1 MSVVAHRSE
10 AGDEGAAAAAR
21 QRAFPAGLPS
31 YALLA
36 LLVLLPAFTSR
47 YVLTEVLGLTF
58 VFGIIALSLQFL
70 AGYGGMVNIAQITVA
85 GVGGYMVAV
94 LGPNAMGFGLG
105 WPWWVA
111 IPAALLLAVAAS
123 ALIGLLA
130 IRTDGIYTI
139 MITLAICAA
148 FHYFTLQNYG
158 IFNGYNGINGVTP
171 PRVLGL
177 DWKEPV
183 AFYYLLLT
191 FAALAYGAALYFA
204 RSTFGLALQG
214 IRDSARRMEAIGFNV
229 PAHRVAAYMLTG
241 LIAAVGGILLLWHNG
256 RISPGTIG
264 VGAAIDILI
273 MAVIGGIRHPIGP
286 FIGALIFVCLSTFAM
301 DIVEVVIPRER
312 FKLVVGLGFLL
323 VVLFSPDG
331 VMGIVDKIRESA
343 RRNESA

>member
-1 MSVVAHRSE
+1 MSIA
-10 AGDEGAAAAAR
+10 AGRDSGAPSAEGA
-21 QRAFPAGLPS
+21 RALPIDLPS
-31 YALLA
+31 LAILA
-36 LLVLLPAFTSR
+36 LLVLLPAFASR
-47 YVLTEVLGLTF
+47 FVLTEIFGLTF
-58 VFGIIALSLQFL
+58 AFGIIALSLQFV
-70 AGYGGMVNIAQITVA
+70 AGYGGMVNLAQITVA
-85 GVGGYMVAV
+85 GVAGYMVAV
-94 LGPNAMGFGLG
+94 LGPNTMGFGLA

-111 IPAALLLAVAAS
+111 IPIALLLAVLAS

-148 FHYFTLQNYG
+148 FSYFTFQNYD
-158 IFNGYNGINGVTP
+158 IFNGYNGVNGVRP
-171 PRVLGL
+171 PQLFGV
-177 DWKEPV
+177 DWTEPV
-183 AFYYLLLT
+183 AFYYLLFA
-191 FAALAYGAALYFA
+191 FAAVSYLAALYVS

-229 PAHRVAAYMLTG
+229 PAHRVAAYVFTG
-241 LIAAVGGILLLWHNG
+241 AIAAIGGILLTWHNG

-331 VMGIVDKIRESA
+331 VMGIVNKIKQSA
-343 RRNESA
+343 RRSGPA

>member
-1 MSVVAHRSE
+1 
-10 AGDEGAAAAAR
+10 
-21 QRAFPAGLPS
+21 
-31 YALLA
+31 
-36 LLVLLPAFTSR
+36 
-47 YVLTEVLGLTF
+47 
-58 VFGIIALSLQFL
+58 
-70 AGYGGMVNIAQITVA
+70 
-85 GVGGYMVAV
+85 MVAV
-94 LGPNAMGFGLG
+94 LGPNTMGFGLA

-111 IPAALLLAVAAS
+111 IPVALLLATVAS

-148 FHYFTLQNYG
+148 FSYFTFQNYD

-171 PRVLGL
+171 PRVLGV
-177 DWKEPV
+177 DWTEPV
-183 AFYYLLLT
+183 AFYYLLLA
-191 FAALAYGAALYFA
+191 FAALSYLAALYVS

-214 IRDSARRMEAIGFNV
+214 IRDSARRMEAIGYNV
-229 PAHRVAAYMLTG
+229 PAHRVAAYVFTG
-241 LIAAVGGILLLWHNG
+241 VIAAVGGILLLWHNG

-331 VMGIVDKIRESA
+331 VMGIVDRIRQSA
-343 RRNESA
+343 RRNDAA

>member
-1 MSVVAHRSE
+1 MSVAAHHDR
-10 AGDEGAAAAAR
+10 AAR
-21 QRAFPAGLPS
+21 PIEHARALPIHLPS
-31 YALLA
+31 LAILA
-36 LLVLLPAFTSR
+36 LLILMPAFTNR
-47 YVLTEVLGLTF
+47 FVLTEVFGLTF
-58 VFGIIALSLQFL
+58 AFGIIALSLQFL
-70 AGYGGMVNIAQITVA
+70 AGYGGMVNLAQITVA
-85 GVGGYMVAV
+85 GVAGYMVAV
-94 LGPNAMGFGLG
+94 LGPNTMGFGLA

-111 IPAALLLAVAAS
+111 IPIALLIALVVS

-139 MITLAICAA
+139 MITLALCAA
-148 FHYFTLQNYG
+148 FFYFTFQNYH

-171 PRVLGL
+171 PRVFGV
-177 DWKEPV
+177 DWTEPI
-183 AFYYLLLT
+183 AFYYLLLG
-191 FAALAYGAALYFA
+191 FATLSYLAALYVS

-229 PAHRVAAYMLTG
+229 PAHRVAAYVFTG
-241 LIAAVGGILLLWHNG
+241 LLAAIGGILLLWHNG

-301 DIVEVVIPRER
+301 EIVEVVIPRER

-331 VMGIVDKIRESA
+331 VMGIVDKIRQSA
-343 RRNESA
+343 RRNGSA